1 MNNFILT
8 SAFIAAL
15 TLSGDLKSNNIDSER
30 SIEIKNSAD
39 LEYGNN
45 EKIESNTASV
55 HLKIENL
62 TSFINDIYIFNKQV
76 YPILKNENFS
86 EEGILSKKFDKIEAA
101 IIDIED
107 ELKVKESS
115 FGSSSLGEV
124 LENISGKLIYGA
136 KPQ

>member
-62 TSFINDIYIFNKQV
+62 TSFINDIYFFNKQV